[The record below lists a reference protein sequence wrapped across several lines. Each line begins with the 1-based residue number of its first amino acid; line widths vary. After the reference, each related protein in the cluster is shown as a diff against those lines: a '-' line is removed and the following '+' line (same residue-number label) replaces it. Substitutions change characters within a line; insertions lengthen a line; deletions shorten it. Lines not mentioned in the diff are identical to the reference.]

1 MRYQLL
7 AVDIDGTLLDPD
19 RRIRPRVRE
28 ALAAAQALGVR
39 LALVTGRRPP
49 AARRVAQELGLG
61 LLPLVL
67 HNGALV
73 FDGEV
78 LLRCLPLGREVA
90 LRAIRI
96 GRELKAGPVVHCGL
110 RGEGRLLFEDGAP
123 QSVLVAYYLD
133 RGQRDLRLVPDLE
146 AALGDDT
153 IQVMFGG
160 EIEPVAALE
169 PVLAAGLGAA
179 ARLERTVYPERG
191 VALLDILDPRVGKA
205 AALRFLCG
213 HLGLPLRSTLAI
225 GDNWNDREMLLEAG
239 QGLVMGNAAPELLQ
253 LGLPLLPGNDEDG
266 LAVGVERYIL
276 GSASGDPQE

>member
-1 MRYQLL
+1 MRFRLL

-19 RRIRPRVRE
+19 RRIRSRVRQ
-28 ALAAAQALGVR
+28 ALAQAQARGVR
-39 LALVTGRRPP
+39 LALVTGRRAP
-49 AARRVAQELGLG
+49 AARRVAEELDLG
-61 LLPLVL
+61 PLPLVL

-73 FDGEV
+73 FDGDA
-78 LLRCLPLGREVA
+78 LLRCLPLGREAA

-96 GRELKAGPVVHCGL
+96 GREQQAGPVVHCGL
-110 RGEGRLLFEDGAP
+110 RGEGHLLFEEGAP

-133 RGQRDLRLVPDLE
+133 KGQRDLRLVPDLE
-146 AALGDDT
+146 AALADDP

-160 EIEPVAALE
+160 ELEPVAALE

-191 VALLDILDPRVGKA
+191 VALLDVLDPRVGKA
-205 AALRFLCG
+205 GALRFLCE
-213 HLGLPLRSTLAI
+213 HLGLPLSSTLAI

-239 QGLVMGNAAPELLQ
+239 QGLVMGNAAPELLN
-253 LGLPLLPGNDEDG
+253 LGLPLLPRNDEDG

-276 GSASGDPQE
+276 GSAEAYPQA